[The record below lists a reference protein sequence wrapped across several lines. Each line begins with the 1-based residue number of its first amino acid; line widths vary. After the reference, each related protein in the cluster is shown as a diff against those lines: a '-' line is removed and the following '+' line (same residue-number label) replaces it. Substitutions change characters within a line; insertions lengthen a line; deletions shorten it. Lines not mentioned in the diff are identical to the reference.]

1 MKYFLYC
8 LQHYADFN
16 GRARR
21 SEYWFFQL
29 FNFLITIG
37 IYLIVLGIKEVI
49 GINLGFLNTV
59 YSIAVLI
66 PNLAVTARRLH
77 DTNRSGWW
85 QMLSI
90 GTGLITFVLAI
101 IFVLSILSYRMNE
114 YAISICMEQKA
125 LLILLILSAISY
137 IAACILLLVWYC
149 FDSQQG
155 VNRFGSSPKEENNA
169 NLYQQALNNGGHPNQ
184 QGIHLKENKQLKC

>member
-29 FNFLITIG
+29 FNFLIAIG
-37 IYLIVLGIKEVI
+37 IYLIVLAIKGVT
-49 GINLGFLNTV
+49 GVNLGFLNSV
-59 YSIAVLI
+59 YSLAVLI
-66 PNLAVTARRLH
+66 PSLAVSARRLH

-85 QMLSI
+85 QLL
-90 GTGLITFVLAI
+90 TFATTLITFVLML
-101 IFVLSILSYRMNE
+101 IFIYPLFTNGMNE
-114 YAISICMEQKA
+114 HAFSICMEQKG
-125 LLILLILSAISY
+125 LLVLLCIS
-137 IAACILLLVWYC
+137 IMFHLAAGFLLLVWYC

-155 VNRFGSSPKEENNA
+155 VNRFGPNPKERNNA
-169 NLYQQALNNGGHPNQ
+169 NPYQQAPYNGGYTHQ
-184 QGIHLKENKQLKC
+184 

>member
-66 PNLAVTARRLH
+66 PNWAVSARRLH

-85 QMLSI
+85 QLLTI
-90 GTGLITFVLAI
+90 ITGLIMSGLVITFVYLLFFCAI
-101 IFVLSILSYRMNE
+101 WGEDMRGFSIFMEEKPLSVLLFVSI
-114 YAISICMEQKA
+114 ICH
-125 LLILLILSAISY
+125 
-137 IAACILLLVWYC
+137 IAAKILLLVWYC
-149 FDSQQG
+149 RDSQQG
-155 VNRFGSSPKEENNA
+155 VNRFGPNPKEENNA
-169 NLYQQALNNGGHPNQ
+169 DPDQIGFP
-184 QGIHLKENKQLKC
+184 

>member
-29 FNFLITIG
+29 FNFLIAIG
-37 IYLIVLGIKEVI
+37 IYLIVLAIKEVI
-49 GINLGFLNTV
+49 GIDLGFLRFV
-59 YSIAVLI
+59 YPIALFI
-66 PNLAVTARRLH
+66 PNLAVSARRLH

-85 QMLSI
+85 QLL
-90 GTGLITFVLAI
+90 TFATTLITFVLML
-101 IFVLSILSYRMNE
+101 IFIYPLFTNGMNE
-114 YAISICMEQKA
+114 HAFSICMEQKG
-125 LLILLILSAISY
+125 LLVLLCIS
-137 IAACILLLVWYC
+137 IMFHLAAGFLLLVWYC

-155 VNRFGSSPKEENNA
+155 VNRFGPNPKERNSA
-169 NLYQQALNNGGHPNQ
+169 NPYQQAPYNGEYTHQ
-184 QGIHLKENKQLKC
+184 

>member
-8 LQHYADFN
+8 LKHYADFG

-21 SEYWFFQL
+21 SEFWYFQL
-29 FNFLITIG
+29 FNFLIEIG
-37 IYLIVLGIKEVI
+37 IYLIVLAIKEVI
-49 GINLGFLNTV
+49 GIDLGFLNSV
-59 YSIAVLI
+59 YSLAVLI
-66 PNLAVTARRLH
+66 PNLAVSARRLH

-101 IFVLSILSYRMNE
+101 IFVLPLFSYGMNE
-114 YAISICMEQKA
+114 YAISVCMEQKA

-137 IAACILLLVWYC
+137 TAACILLLVWYC
-149 FDSQQG
+149 TNSQQG
-155 VNRFGSSPKEENNA
+155 VNRFGSNPKEGNYA
-169 NLYQQALNNGGHPNQ
+169 NPYQQVPYNGGYPHQ
-184 QGIHLKENKQLKC
+184 Q

>member
-29 FNFLITIG
+29 FNFLIAIG
-37 IYLIVLGIKEVI
+37 IYLIVLAIKEVI
-49 GINLGFLNTV
+49 GIDLGFLNSV
-59 YSIAVLI
+59 YSLAVLI
-66 PNLAVTARRLH
+66 PNLAVSARRLH

-85 QMLSI
+85 QLL
-90 GTGLITFVLAI
+90 TFATTLITSVLML
-101 IFVLSILSYRMNE
+101 IFIYPLFIYGMNDH
-114 YAISICMEQKA
+114 AFSICMEQKG
-125 LLILLILSAISY
+125 LLVFLCIS
-137 IAACILLLVWYC
+137 IMFHLAAGILLLVWYC

-155 VNRFGSSPKEENNA
+155 VNRFGPNPKERNNA
-169 NLYQQALNNGGHPNQ
+169 NPYQQPNNGGYPHQ
-184 QGIHLKENKQLKC
+184 Q